1 MFGDRSFVSKG
12 LSPAIRSEVFYFLTP
27 YPMPNDK
34 AKGIVISFETA
45 QLVVRALYCYQRV
58 IGLGGDLRAASVNR
72 ELYSDITSA
81 IRVVLNLRDQS
92 EKLPPQEDTQL

>member
-1 MFGDRSFVSKG
+1 
-12 LSPAIRSEVFYFLTP
+12 
-27 YPMPNDK
+27 MPNDK